1 MYMSKRAIWLIV
13 GVMTAA
19 LAGIFGTQ
27 LFTIYSSFQL
37 NKELFDNNV
46 HAALDNVVRKLEQAE
61 IEQTADLYD
70 IPQLKMDPSIAGQ
83 EFSTTVEVEAIH
95 TALNREDTAK
105 EKPYS
110 AVDTI
115 SPEGVKAL
123 EGKLFERQVV
133 SRSWKKGSSE
143 AFMTHFRT
151 YFTHHSIV
159 QNVPV
164 EQRLSIKLVDKLLRQ
179 ELEQKGIKTE
189 YAYGVFSMKKRL
201 FVLTNKVCETKAE
214 HYQQPENFKYQV
226 GLFPSAR
233 EDVARLYIDFPH
245 KKSYIWSGLIWNLI
259 LTLLFTGIVIFGFYY
274 TISVIFRQKK
284 LSEMKNDFLNNMT
297 HEFKTPIATISL
309 ATDALKTIINGP
321 KPEKA
326 ERFINIIKE
335 ENERMNSQVGK
346 VLQMARIDKREFK
359 LNVEVV
365 DVHDIVA
372 RAAEKIAL
380 QVEPK
385 NGKVEL
391 DLQASDMEIEADETH
406 FTNIIHNL
414 LDNANKYSPEQPEI
428 IIRTRD
434 ASGGI
439 KIMIEDKGLGISKEA
454 RKHIFDKF
462 YRVPTGDVHDI
473 KGFGL
478 GLSYVKAIVTAH
490 AGNIDVKSEP
500 GKGSTFI
507 LTFPYKHST
516 EA

>member
-1 MYMSKRAIWLIV
+1 MYMSKKAIWLIV
-13 GVMTAA
+13 GVMSAA
-19 LAGIFGTQ
+19 LAGIFGMQ
-27 LFTIYSSFQL
+27 LYTIYSSFQL

-61 IEQTADLYD
+61 IEQTADLYN
-70 IPQLKMDPSIAGQ
+70 IPQLKINDLGQ

-115 SPEGVKAL
+115 PPEGVKTL
-123 EGKLFERQVV
+123 EGKLFERQMV

-164 EQRLSIKLVDKLLRQ
+164 EQRLSIKLIDKLLRQ
-179 ELEQKGIKTE
+179 ELEQKGIQTE
-189 YAYGVFSMKKRL
+189 YAYGVFSMKKEI
-201 FVLTNKVCETKAE
+201 FVLTNKVCASERKS
-214 HYQQPENFKYQV
+214 YKGPKDFKYEI
-226 GLFPSAR
+226 GLFPSAQ

-245 KKSYIWSGLIWNLI
+245 KKSYIWKGLIWNLI
-259 LTLLFTGIVIFGFYY
+259 LALIFTGIVVFGFYY

-309 ATDALKTIINGP
+309 ATDALKTIIKGP

-326 ERFINIIKE
+326 ERFISIIKE
-335 ENERMNSQVGK
+335 ENDRMNSQVGK

-359 LNVEVV
+359 LNIEVI
-365 DVHDIVA
+365 DVHDIIG
-372 RAAEKIAL
+372 RAADKIAL
-380 QVEPK
+380 QVEQK
-385 NGKVEL
+385 NGKVAL
-391 DLQASDMEIEADETH
+391 DLQATDMEIEADETH

-428 IIRTRD
+428 TIRTRD

-439 KIMIEDKGLGISKEA
+439 KVMIEDKGLGISKEA
-454 RKHIFDKF
+454 RKLIFDKF

-490 AGNIDVKSEP
+490 AGNIEVTSEP
-500 GKGSTFI
+500 GNGSSFI
-507 LTFPYKHST
+507 LTFPYKHVVES
-516 EA
+516 